1 MPPETA
7 EVLFARYGP
16 RYRVFVT
23 VVAFLGTVSAVLTT
37 TTVNVALPDIM
48 GSFGIGQDRA
58 QWLST
63 GALAAMTVGQLLS
76 AWLMDS
82 FGQRK
87 TFVGSLCLFVAALL
101 LAGMSPDETVL
112 IGARVI
118 QGLVAGILQS
128 LTMFTL
134 FSVFPPERRGL
145 AMGFFSINVILGPAL
160 GPTLGGILIEHFNWR
175 FVFYMALPFSVAGI
189 LLGSLFMPEREET
202 TRRAHFDW
210 LGFLLL
216 CITMSCMLT
225 GLSNGQREGWESDFV
240 VGLLALATATGIG
253 FIAWELHVPQPLVN
267 LRVLATGQFAA
278 AACVACV
285 FGMGLFGTTYLIPL
299 FVQTV
304 QGFTPLAAGLLIMP
318 GALLLGL
325 FMPFGGY
332 LCDRMPARLLIMT
345 GLTCFAASMYWMGG
359 VDVNT
364 SYWGMLICV
373 VVSRAGQ
380 SLINPTLNATALRSL
395 HAKLLRQG
403 AGMINFFRQLG
414 GAFGVNLL
422 SVTLDRRT
430 FFYSDTLTSL
440 QTAAN
445 STTAQL
451 LDSVERLLAQAGA
464 PPDLQSAGA
473 LHFLGRVVYAQA
485 YTMAFRDCFLIVTLV
500 FMLAL
505 IPAWIMGTKKQ

>member
-1 MPPETA
+1 
-7 EVLFARYGP
+7 
-16 RYRVFVT
+16 
-23 VVAFLGTVSAVLTT
+23 
-37 TTVNVALPDIM
+37 
-48 GSFGIGQDRA
+48 
-58 QWLST
+58 
-63 GALAAMTVGQLLS
+63 
-76 AWLMDS
+76 
-82 FGQRK
+82 
-87 TFVGSLCLFVAALL
+87 
-101 LAGMSPDETVL
+101 
-112 IGARVI
+112 
-118 QGLVAGILQS
+118 
-128 LTMFTL
+128 
-134 FSVFPPERRGL
+134 
-145 AMGFFSINVILGPAL
+145 
-160 GPTLGGILIEHFNWR
+160 
-175 FVFYMALPFSVAGI
+175 
-189 LLGSLFMPEREET
+189 MPEREET
-202 TRRAHFDW
+202 TKRAHFDW
-210 LGFLLL
+210 PGFLLL

-225 GLSNGQREGWESDFV
+225 GLSNGQREGWQSDFV
-240 VGLLALATATGIG
+240 LGLITLATATGIG
-253 FIAWELHVPQPLVN
+253 FIAWELHVSQPLVN

-332 LCDRMPARLLIMT
+332 LCDRMPARLLIMA

-505 IPAWIMGTKKQ
+505 IPAWIMGRKAQ